1 MTNTTLNTRFKL
13 KYDTYANWTL
23 DTVKTQTEKTNANL
37 VLLEGEIGICALESP
52 DQGAQTAPTVLFKV
66 GDGINSFKNLKW
78 ASALAADVF
87 DWAKQPEDDFKSW
100 LHSSANFVLYD
111 DLSAVAQTVEDNAST
126 HASNLVN
133 GLASDLNNTIN
144 NINEKIGGDYSKDNS
159 VHKAIEELYN
169 GYVSLSTDVNTVL
182 PQVGELFDHYV
193 NSSVRF
199 SDDKLFVG
207 RDSIAEIIFDCG
219 NATDMI
225 GDTNISVANNEAG
238 GQTAEIG

>member
-37 VLLEGEIGICALESP
+37 VLLEGEIGICALESK

-78 ASALAADVF
+78 ASALAADVY
-87 DWAKQPEDDFKSW
+87 DWAKKSGDEFKTW
-100 LHSSANFVLYD
+100 LDTEAKFATD
-111 DLSAVAQTVEDNAST
+111 EEVATAINAEKALREAADT
-126 HASNLVN
+126 L
-133 GLASDLNNTIN
+133 
-144 NINEKIGGDYSKDNS
+144 INEKIGGDYSKDNS
-159 VHKAIEELYN
+159 VHKAIEELHASYAS
-169 GYVSLSTDVNTVL
+169 VRADVWAIQ
-182 PQVGELFDHYV
+182 PQVGELFDHYE

-199 SDDKLFVG
+199 SDDKLYVG